1 MRFCLSVVGAAALGV
16 LACTQSVAG
25 SDAAAQPASEAGT
38 RAASGL
44 VGGDGVP
51 AGPDSANASQS
62 KAGVFTIRLEQQ
74 RDGKAAPVAPSHVFE
89 AQDVLRFRVT
99 AQGFQGYLY
108 VIDLGTSGTY
118 STLYPAAGP
127 DLGAKAQMIQA
138 DQDVLVPAVEDGWFQ
153 VDGPPGFD
161 VLYFLVSPHPLDVA
175 PAPSGKKGGG
185 PAPESLQ
192 PRCNDA
198 IFQARGE
205 CLDDRAGPAAAGR
218 DIQLPAQITA
228 AAGDASRDLVFQ
240 EDEEDHAVKAAAPL
254 DKPMVYVFKLAHH

>member
-1 MRFCLSVVGAAALGV
+1 MPFVQWVVGAAALGA
-16 LACTQSVAG
+16 LAGVPGAKAW
-25 SDAAAQPASEAGT
+25 AAAPAFASTAAAGT
-38 RAASGL
+38 GTTA
-44 VGGDGVP
+44 VGGVELQVEPGAAATGR
-51 AGPDSANASQS
+51 AGP
-62 KAGVFTIRLEQQ
+62 GVFTIRLEQKK
-74 RDGKAAPVAPSHVFE
+74 DGKAASVAPSHVFE

-99 AQGFQGYLY
+99 AQGFQSYLY
-108 VIDLGTSGTY
+108 VVDLGTSGTY

-127 DLGAKAQMIQA
+127 ESAVKTHVIQA

-175 PAPSGKKGGG
+175 PAPAGKKPG
-185 PAPESLQ
+185 PAPDSLQ

-205 CLDDRAGPAAAGR
+205 CLDDRAGPTAAGR

-228 AAGDASRDLVFQ
+228 AAGDVSRDLVFQ

-254 DKPMVYVFKLAHH
+254 DKPMVYVFKLAHR